1 MLGPDVAAEWM
12 RIHVSTRP
20 PPAKF
25 EPKCPAAQPKHE
37 GRSMTGLC
45 MSNAAFGFSKEMS
58 AQERPVPPDQWSIGP

>member
-1 MLGPDVAAEWM
+1 MLGPDVAAHWM

-25 EPKCPAAQPKHE
+25 ETKCPAAQPKCE

-45 MSNAAFGFSKEMS
+45 MSNAAIGFSKEVS
-58 AQERPVPPDQWSIGP
+58 AQVRPMPSGQ